1 MKPTYIMKSALMIFT
16 LLYVVSC
23 SKTPQE
29 QIIGSWYEPEDGV
42 TMVLAENGSAIMK
55 GPGGSA
61 AVNWSIPEEGKIIL
75 SSADDASQSED
86 GAYKFT
92 GEDTLELTLGT
103 DKKLLTRLDDS
114 GKQETSTGIIG
125 TYGGSK
131 CVYQNMEFNEGGK
144 LYISM
149 SGIQIPATYEVDG
162 NRVSVI
168 AGGKGIVF
176 TKNGNSLDGGIVGV
190 CTKL

>member
-1 MKPTYIMKSALMIFT
+1 MKHIIVMKSVLIFT
-16 LLYVVSC
+16 LLSVISC

-29 QIIGSWYEPEDGV
+29 QIIGSWHEPKDGM
-42 TMVLAENGSAIMK
+42 TMVFAENGSATMK

-61 AVNWSIPEEGKIIL
+61 AVNWSIPEEGKIIV
-75 SSADDASQSED
+75 SNPDDASQSED
-86 GAYKFT
+86 GAYKFI
-92 GEDTLELTLGT
+92 GEDTLELTIGS
-103 DKKLLTRLDDS
+103 DKKLLTRLDDAS
-114 GKQETSTGIIG
+114 KQANSTGIIG

-168 AGGKGIVF
+168 AGGEGIVF
-176 TKNGNSLDGGIVGV
+176 TKNGNSLDGGIAGV